1 MKRESKYNLPDEDE
15 DEINV
20 HNLLSEKDDFDE
32 EVPFDDASDEEGTLV
47 LVLYPVLEYNPPQFI
62 LPFYPVQST
71 IFVFVYLY
79 LHYIIICG
87 MDISFLFFISR
98 VCA

>member
-71 IFVFVYLY
+71 IQSKVPAYQALVLIY
-79 LHYIIICG
+79 
-87 MDISFLFFISR
+87 
-98 VCA
+98 